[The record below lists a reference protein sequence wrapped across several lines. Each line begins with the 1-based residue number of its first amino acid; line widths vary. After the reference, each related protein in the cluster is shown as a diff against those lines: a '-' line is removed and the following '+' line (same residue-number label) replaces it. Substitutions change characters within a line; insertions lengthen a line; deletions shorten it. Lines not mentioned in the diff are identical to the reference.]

1 MPLKKVRRPAPQSQS
16 QSLAAQR
23 RSNAPLQQARSM
35 EDTSLQ
41 IVISALPS
49 ILAAVAIVWRL
60 GGKITALDCRFH
72 ELVKRIDKVDVDIK
86 HMQNDIKEEFR
97 SAREG
102 RAHIWT
108 EVNGLRE
115 RTSVIETRIA
125 K

>member
-16 QSLAAQR
+16 QAVQR
-23 RSNAPLQQARSM
+23 RSNAPLQQTELM

-41 IVISALPS
+41 IVVSALPS
-49 ILAAVAIVWRL
+49 ILAAVAVVWRL

-72 ELVKRIDKVDVDIK
+72 ELLKRLDKVDIAIT
-86 HMQNDIKEEFR
+86 HMQADIKEELR
-97 SAREG
+97 TAREG
-102 RAHIWT
+102 RGHIWT
-108 EVNGLRE
+108 EVNVLRE